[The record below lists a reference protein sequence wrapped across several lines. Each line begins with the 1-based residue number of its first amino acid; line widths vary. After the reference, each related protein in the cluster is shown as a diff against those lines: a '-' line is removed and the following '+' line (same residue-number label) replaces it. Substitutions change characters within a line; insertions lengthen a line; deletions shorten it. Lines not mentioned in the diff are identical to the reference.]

1 MSNFVDYS
9 CGLMKSSKG
18 LRTQA
23 LLVAEEDVKQT
34 LQRAALLHACSF
46 LEAHLNYMA
55 DHFQDSPMFTLHE
68 RGLLLEKEV
77 VFEKGK
83 YVLSTKLKI
92 SRVQDK
98 IDLLLAKCANDP
110 EAAKDG
116 WYAAL
121 MQALNMRNSL
131 VHPKEARTL
140 VDSDVKSA
148 LAAVLMAADTLYN
161 AVFKKRLPYAKKGI
175 EGGLE
180 FGPAN

>member
-1 MSNFVDYS
+1 MSDFVVY
-9 CGLMKSSKG
+9 CRGLMEASKG
-18 LRTQA
+18 LRSQA
-23 LLVAEEDVKQT
+23 LLVAEGDVKQT
-34 LQRAALLHACSF
+34 LLRAALLHACSF

-92 SRVQDK
+92 SRIQDR

-110 EAAKDG
+110 GGVKDG

-121 MQALNMRNSL
+121 MQALSMRNSL
-131 VHPKEARTL
+131 VHP
-140 VDSDVKSA
+140 
-148 LAAVLMAADTLYN
+148 
-161 AVFKKRLPYAKKGI
+161 
-175 EGGLE
+175 
-180 FGPAN
+180 